1 MAHSMR
7 PLRGGFEAG
16 SRQKIAIFWFCLVLL
31 TPGFAAPSIFP
42 EDAAFVNLGYRGTLM
57 GDVGLEFVLPVNY
70 LDVSLGVEAYAPLTD
85 VSGAGVRISGT
96 ALVFPAFG
104 TTPPLALGLGADT
117 GYGPSG
123 FSIHVGPLVGMDLLF
138 SLDLPMTAS
147 LYLGAGYA
155 TASGFS
161 FAWAGQLRY
170 YLDGDAVA
178 LELSSTDLIPLGLGV
193 RVLF

>member
-1 MAHSMR
+1 MAHPVR
-7 PLRGGFEAG
+7 LRTSSFRAG
-16 SRQKIAIFWFCLVLL
+16 ARQKVAIFWFCLVLL
-31 TPGFAAPSIFP
+31 TPALAAPSVFP

-57 GDVGLEFVLPVNY
+57 DNAGLEFVLPVNY

-85 VSGAGVRISGT
+85 VSGAGIRLSGT

-123 FSIHVGPLVGMDLLF
+123 FSVHGGPLVGMDLLF

-161 FAWAGQLRY
+161 LAWAGQLRY
-170 YLDGDAVA
+170 YFEGNTFA
-178 LELSSTDLIPLGLGV
+178 LELSSTDLVPIGLGV